1 MSLATKSDGGRSM
14 VKFVSCLH
22 RLPGLSREEFQQHW
36 SEYHGPLLLR
46 VQHLREYVQYHTLGN
61 NPMSRKRVGA
71 EPPFDGFEVTYWD
84 SLEEFRVIVT
94 SDPDYAAA
102 REDWKY
108 FADTSRSF
116 TALVDEKVII
126 ELDHPSAYA
135 LVECHSH
142 RPGQTRAD
150 FHHSWLTVHGDFGR
164 RIYRSGLMPG
174 YIQNQIVD
182 MNKDLGR
189 ELALDQ
195 ETFDGVGMA
204 YYESAAQLVACAS
217 LPIVTKEAFQ
227 AEDGFTDQKRLASV
241 FARRHVLRSATR

>member
-1 MSLATKSDGGRSM
+1 MSEAIMSGGSRGM
-14 VKFVSCLH
+14 IKLVSCLH
-22 RLPGLSREEFQQHW
+22 RIPNLSRDEFQQHW
-36 SEYHGPLLLR
+36 SEYHGPLLRR
-46 VQHLREYVQYHTLGN
+46 VKHLREYVQYHTLGN
-61 NPMSRKRVGA
+61 NPMSRKKVGA
-71 EPPFDGFEVTYWD
+71 EPPFDGFEVTCWD
-84 SLEEFRVIVT
+84 SLEELRAIVR
-94 SDPDYAAA
+94 SDPDYVVA
-102 REDWKY
+102 RDDWKY
-108 FADTSRSF
+108 FIDTTRSF

-164 RIYRSGLMPG
+164 QIYKSGLMPG

-182 MNKDLGR
+182 MNKDLAR

-217 LPIVTKEAFQ
+217 LPIVTQEAFK
-227 AEDGFTDQKRLASV
+227 AEDGFTDQKRLGSV
-241 FARRHVLRSATR
+241 FARRHVLLSATR